1 MKLIYHGSKLACI
14 LDLGVLLTA
23 DIRWEGGDIMR
34 DMTEAEQMKLIKNRM
49 DAATLR
55 RMNEIA
61 LKAGLIDESTKHRIE
76 KRIVADYLLQQEIN

>member
-1 MKLIYHGSKLACI
+1 
-14 LDLGVLLTA
+14 
-23 DIRWEGGDIMR
+23 MR

-55 RMNEIA
+55 QMNEIA
-61 LKAGLIDESTKHRIE
+61 LKIGLIDESTKQRIE